1 MTNRAAFIALRFS
14 SDTVYIYFYLEFLSA
29 KLLTSPRC
37 QVFNFSSKIT
47 QNTTSEQYEHFCRY
61 KE

>member
-29 KLLTSPRC
+29 KLLTLPRC

-47 QNTTSEQYEHFCRY
+47 HNSPYEQYEHFCRY